1 MICSMSPHQL
11 KSMRKNSIV
20 AGLLQGV
27 RLPKM
32 ERLIELLKDGK
43 WHSLEEVAEKMEVT
57 PEKLE
62 ELLETLSEYQLVRYD
77 KELKVAK
84 LNLTWK
90 KLKVREKF
98 EEEKEKMALG
108 TIIIPREHTIIV
120 QNTRISNLTKEEL
133 ELEIKM
139 DKIIKE
145 IAIRKLN

>member
-1 MICSMSPHQL
+1 
-11 KSMRKNSIV
+11 
-20 AGLLQGV
+20 
-27 RLPKM
+27 M

-43 WHSLEEVAEKMEVT
+43 WHSLEEIAEKTEAT

-62 ELLETLSEYQLVRYD
+62 ELLETLSEYQLIRYD
-77 KELKVAK
+77 KELKAAK

-90 KLKVREKF
+90 KLEVEEKF
-98 EEEKEKMALG
+98 KEEKEKMALG

-139 DKIIKE
+139 DKKIKE
-145 IAIRKLN
+145 IAIKKLN

>member
-1 MICSMSPHQL
+1 M
-11 KSMRKNSIV
+11 
-20 AGLLQGV
+20 
-27 RLPKM
+27 PKM

-43 WHSLEEVAEKMEVT
+43 WHSLEEIAEKTEVT

-62 ELLETLSEYQLVRYD
+62 ELLETLSEYQLIRYD
-77 KELKVAK
+77 KELKAAK

-90 KLKVREKF
+90 KLEVEEKF
-98 EEEKEKMALG
+98 KEEKEKMALG

-139 DKIIKE
+139 DKKIKE

>member
-1 MICSMSPHQL
+1 M
-11 KSMRKNSIV
+11 
-20 AGLLQGV
+20 
-27 RLPKM
+27 PKM

-43 WHSLEEVAEKMEVT
+43 WHSLEEIAEKTETT

-62 ELLETLSEYQLVRYD
+62 ELLETLSEYQLIRYD
-77 KELKVAK
+77 KELKAAK

-90 KLKVREKF
+90 KLEVEEKF
-98 EEEKEKMALG
+98 KEEKEKMALG
-108 TIIIPREHTIIV
+108 TIIIPKEHTIIV

-139 DKIIKE
+139 DKKIKE

>member
-1 MICSMSPHQL
+1 
-11 KSMRKNSIV
+11 
-20 AGLLQGV
+20 
-27 RLPKM
+27 LPKM

-43 WHSLEEVAEKMEVT
+43 WHSLEEIAEKTEVT

-62 ELLETLSEYQLVRYD
+62 ELLETLSEYQLIRYD
-77 KELKVAK
+77 KELKAAK

-90 KLKVREKF
+90 KLEVEEKF
-98 EEEKEKMALG
+98 KEEKEKMALG

-139 DKIIKE
+139 DKKIKE

>member
-1 MICSMSPHQL
+1 M
-11 KSMRKNSIV
+11 
-20 AGLLQGV
+20 
-27 RLPKM
+27 PKM

-43 WHSLEEVAEKMEVT
+43 WHSLEEIAEKTEVT

-62 ELLETLSEYQLVRYD
+62 ELLETLSEYQLIRYD
-77 KELKVAK
+77 KELKAAK

-90 KLKVREKF
+90 KLEVEEKF
-98 EEEKEKMALG
+98 KEEKEKMALG
-108 TIIIPREHTIIV
+108 TIIIPKEHTIIV

-139 DKIIKE
+139 DKKIKE